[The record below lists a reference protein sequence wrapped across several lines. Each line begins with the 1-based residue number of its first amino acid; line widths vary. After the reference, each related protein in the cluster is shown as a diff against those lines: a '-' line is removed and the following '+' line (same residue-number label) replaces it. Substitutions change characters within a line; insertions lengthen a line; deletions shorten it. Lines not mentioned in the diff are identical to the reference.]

1 LPTDPDLAR
10 PVIKFLAS
18 SEAADAIEKSGLAF
32 FPAPLEVV
40 SVTDVFRSEVPA
52 EEQANDMPGL
62 RRRMSLP

>member
-52 EEQANDMPGL
+52 EE
-62 RRRMSLP
+62 